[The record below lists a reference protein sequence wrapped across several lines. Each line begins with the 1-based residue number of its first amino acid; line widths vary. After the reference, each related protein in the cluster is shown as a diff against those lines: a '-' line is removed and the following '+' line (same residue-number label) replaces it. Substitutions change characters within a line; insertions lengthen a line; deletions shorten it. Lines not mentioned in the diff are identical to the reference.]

1 MLAAKRPLMS
11 AERLKMLAAKLPQ
24 RCSERSWH
32 KGTTAER
39 VSRLLRAGGHV
50 SSETLLVGCLA
61 QDLKGRINEANLID
75 EGERI
80 KVQVSFETL
89 RVGCLALL
97 CPCFETP
104 CWAVWHVSFE
114 TLPVCC
120 LALFFRVSRRSRLG
134 CLAREFRDAPC
145 GLSGSRSQ
153 RLPFKSRWWFPVW
166 SNRKRYR

>member
-61 QDLKGRINEANLID
+61 QDLKGYPLKAVGGSLYGRTVSAIAKKL
-75 EGERI
+75 
-80 KVQVSFETL
+80 VQVVSTKQVL
-89 RVGCLALL
+89 STKAKCDATRV
-97 CPCFETP
+97 
-104 CWAVWHVSFE
+104 V
-114 TLPVCC
+114 
-120 LALFFRVSRRSRLG
+120 
-134 CLAREFRDAPC
+134 
-145 GLSGSRSQ
+145 
-153 RLPFKSRWWFPVW
+153 
-166 SNRKRYR
+166 